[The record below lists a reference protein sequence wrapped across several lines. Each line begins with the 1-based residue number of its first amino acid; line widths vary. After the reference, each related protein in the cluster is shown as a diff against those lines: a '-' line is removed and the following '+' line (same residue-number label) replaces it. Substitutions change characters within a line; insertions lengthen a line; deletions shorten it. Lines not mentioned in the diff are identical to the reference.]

1 MVIVPYDNNDR
12 NRHYGSC
19 DRNYRNG
26 DYGIKTTN
34 GGYGKE
40 QLQPYWRVW
49 QMTSTTV
56 MMSMANG
63 NNDRNGDYGTCD
75 GNDED

>member
-1 MVIVPYDNNDR
+1 
-12 NRHYGSC
+12 
-19 DRNYRNG
+19 
-26 DYGIKTTN
+26 
-34 GGYGKE
+34 
-40 QLQPYWRVW
+40 
-49 QMTSTTV
+49 MTSTTV

>member
-1 MVIVPYDNNDR
+1 MVTMANDNN
-12 NRHYGSC
+12 N
-19 DRNYRNG
+19 RNG
-26 DYGIKTTN
+26 DYCIKTTN

-56 MMSMANG
+56 MMSIANG